1 MLVQNSNTS
10 ILRFRCDTL
19 LVFLNQNKASD
30 KVKIDINC
38 DMGENIG
45 NDEKIMPYI
54 TSANIACGFHAG
66 DEMSMRLTVRLAK
79 KYRVAVGAHP
89 SWKDGEGFGRRE
101 MSLSSE
107 EVEALM
113 LYQIGALYAIAKAED
128 VELRHVK
135 PHGALYNQAA
145 KDQRLADAIV
155 RAVKSF
161 SEDLVLVGLA
171 GSRLVEAGLEAG
183 LQVANE
189 GFPDR
194 NYNPDGTLVSRKEPN
209 AIIEA
214 PDAVAAHAVKLV
226 RDGILFGNK
235 RVRVDTLCLHGDHSH
250 AAENAK
256 AVRDVVS
263 KEGIE
268 VEVLKR

>member
-1 MLVQNSNTS
+1 MEV
-10 ILRFRCDTL
+10 IM
-19 LVFLNQNKASD
+19 
-30 KVKIDINC
+30 KIDLNC

-45 NDEKIMPYI
+45 NDEAIMPYI

-66 DEMSMRLTVRLAK
+66 DSRTMLETIRLAK
-79 KYRVAVGAHP
+79 KYGVAVGAHP
-89 SWKDGEGFGRRE
+89 SWSDVQGFGRRE
-101 MSLSSE
+101 MILPPD
-107 EVEALM
+107 EVEALI
-113 LYQIGALYAIAKAED
+113 LYQIGALVAIAKAEG
-128 VELRHVK
+128 VEVRHVK

-145 KDQRLADAIV
+145 KDRGLAEAIV
-155 RAVKSF
+155 SAVKSF
-161 SEDLVLVGLA
+161 GEDLVQVGLA
-171 GSRLVEAGLEAG
+171 GSRLVEVGLEAG
-183 LQVANE
+183 LRVANE

-214 PDAVAAHAVKLV
+214 PEEVAAHAVKLV

-235 RVRVDTLCLHGDHSH
+235 RVRVDTLCLHGDHIL

-256 AVRDVVS
+256 AVRDALL